1 MTLLSRAPFH
11 PKLEQRNTGTN
22 TNTHTNKNIDTNTQ
36 CMRRHDDTPENRE
49 IQFNGKYKHDEY
61 DDNDDND
68 DGDDNQNDDNDD
80 DDDDG
85 NDNEEAQ
92 KMTKHWNCLVCLAI
106 PRLLLPLRRCQFVG
120 EIAIV
125 MMMRM

>member
-11 PKLEQRNTGTN
+11 PKLEQRNTETN
-22 TNTHTNKNIDTNTQ
+22 TNTNTNIDTNKNTQ

-61 DDNDDND
+61 DDN
-68 DGDDNQNDDNDD
+68 D

-125 MMMRM
+125 MMIRM